1 MVTGC
6 AILVTRPLQERSATS
21 LGVVMSGSDDFT
33 QLDDPA
39 FLSERARVRETIE
52 ALIVRMRALDAEF
65 VRRAGVQWKEEIQ

>member
-1 MVTGC
+1 
-6 AILVTRPLQERSATS
+6 
-21 LGVVMSGSDDFT
+21 MSGSDDFT